1 MHISAREIT
10 LRTLTRGVMLGLIIG
25 ASNPAAAQTRW
36 RLTHSVAADRWFD
49 SMARLRLSPGGSLA
63 WYGLTRGAVPSWQ
76 PDAARAITLEVLH
89 FAPLY
94 YPSASPSEFASAIRA
109 GASGAT
115 APTARAS
122 FLVAVLGATI
132 VAPTDRALLA
142 SIGAFAESSATPTG
156 VSAER
161 LTALQAIWDSVYA
174 PALAPF
180 LRARKLEGG
189 LLMVVP
195 ALGPEGRIFEGRPDD
210 TGDNVIAV
218 TDGARS
224 TIAEAPLLAAV
235 RELCASLVTTT
246 LDRVVATPGGP
257 KHDAAAAT
265 RASVRCGAKLIERS
279 LPSRIERYHL
289 LWSQFGG
296 ATSFDAAF
304 PPLKN
309 VDSAIDVALQEIFA
323 RSVTSLPL
331 RSKEVVVR

>member
-1 MHISAREIT
+1 MHIFTREIT
-10 LRTLTRGVMLGLIIG
+10 LRTLTRGVMLVLMIG
-25 ASNPAAAQTRW
+25 ASHPAAAQARW
-36 RLTHSVAADRWFD
+36 RLTHSAAADRWFE
-49 SMARLRLSPGGSLA
+49 SMARLRLSPGGSLP
-63 WYGLTRGAVPSWQ
+63 WYGPTRGAVPSWQ
-76 PDAARAITLEVLH
+76 PAAARAITLEVLH

-94 YPSASPSEFASAIRA
+94 YPSASPSEFTSAIRA

-122 FLVAVLGATI
+122 FLVAVLSATI

-142 SIGAFAESSATPTG
+142 SIGVFAEGSATPTG

-174 PALAPF
+174 PALVPF
-180 LRARKLEGG
+180 LRTRKLEGG

-195 ALGPEGRIFEGRPDD
+195 ALGPEGRIFEGHPDD
-210 TGDNVIAV
+210 TSDNVIAV

-246 LDRVVATPGGP
+246 LDRAAAAGGP
-257 KHDAAAAT
+257 IHNAAAAT
-265 RASVRCGAKLIERS
+265 RASVRCGAKLIERA
-279 LPSRIERYHL
+279 LPSRVESYRL

-323 RSVTSLPL
+323 RSFTSLPL
-331 RSKEVVVR
+331 RLKEVVAR